1 MSASSAHMLS
11 AMYGGQKLGLGPLK
25 GMDNCPWSCT
35 RSSSR
40 AERHW
45 YISEELDGEGND
57 PVGLLPP

>member
-1 MSASSAHMLS
+1 MSAASVHMLS
-11 AMYGGQKLGLGPLK
+11 ARYEWQKLGLGPLK
-25 GMDNCPWSCT
+25 GMDNCPCSCT

-57 PVGLLPP
+57 PVGLRPT